1 MHQNRGGPHRRW
13 RQARKSA
20 RRRCP
25 TCNKKCDI
33 YDARDA
39 PRRWRALD
47 LARSRCYLEYRTSR
61 VRCPERGVH
70 VESAPWARP
79 RSRFTKDFEER
90 TAWMA
95 AHCTLSAVAAER
107 RIEWHSVGGI
117 CKRVWND
124 LEAGRG
130 CGRFDGVRCIGIDE
144 TSHKKGHRHLTV
156 AVDHDR
162 GCLIWAHEGYGKEVL
177 ELFLDELTRAQRREI
192 EVVTADGPDG

>member
-1 MHQNRGGPHRRW
+1 
-13 RQARKSA
+13 
-20 RRRCP
+20 
-25 TCNKKCDI
+25 
-33 YDARDA
+33 
-39 PRRWRALD
+39 
-47 LARSRCYLEYRTSR
+47 
-61 VRCPERGVH
+61 
-70 VESAPWARP
+70 
-79 RSRFTKDFEER
+79 
-90 TAWMA
+90 MA

-130 CGRFDGVRCIGIDE
+130 RGRFDGVRRIGIDE
-144 TSHKKGHRHLTV
+144 ESHKKGHRHLTV